1 MDARQ
6 RQHSRSWFPS
16 HRKRLLAECRL
27 LGELRLSDSHVNEI
41 LARYDLGRL
50 IRVEW
55 LESGYQSDN
64 YTLITDGGK
73 YCLRLIFD
81 RETRVEYV
89 LGVYDFVAS
98 RGVPTARPIRTVDGR
113 LYTLHDGIPAA
124 VQTFVEGIPAADD
137 PKPLPVYGQTLGRLH
152 AALAGAPL
160 EGQEDEGCLPSVKRL
175 AEHFSPD
182 SFVRGEYEAL
192 WEELD
197 ALPLSS
203 YTRLVVHGDCGPKDF
218 YFDGDRLTGI
228 LDFGAAC
235 PDYLLYDL
243 ATMMMY
249 TQIFPKDKGNEYGSF
264 IRAYLEA
271 FPLPR
276 EELRGLRAF
285 LKARFLIQVFY
296 HWTRYRDGVTQGL
309 SSPEDNLEGVE
320 DGKTMLRT
328 LADVPQDFYLQAP
341 GPTR

>member
-6 RQHSRSWFPS
+6 RQHSRSLS
-16 HRKRLLAECRL
+16 LGHRKRLLAECCF
-27 LGELRLSDSHVNEI
+27 LGELRLSDTDVNEI

-81 RETRVEYV
+81 RDTRVEYI

-124 VQTFVEGIPAADD
+124 VQTFVEGISAAAD
-137 PKPLPVYGQTLGRLH
+137 PKPLPVYGRTLGRLH

-160 EGQEDEGCLPSVKRL
+160 RGQGDEGCLPSVKRL
-175 AEHFSPD
+175 AERFPPD
-182 SFVRGEYEAL
+182 SFVRGEYLAL
-192 WEELD
+192 WEELN

-249 TQIFPKDKGNEYGSF
+249 TQIFPKDKGSEYGGF